1 MVRFTK
7 KLFKIVGNSD
17 HVIAVACGID
27 LNAYY
32 EIFPEDRKKDG
43 TLNMSRPYA
52 WCLQNLM
59 NEIGHGSDEQPGW
72 DQIAI
77 IYERGPWNDVTQA
90 AFDELK
96 DSPYWQYR
104 ERFASITGLT
114 GSKMRACKRLT

>member
-1 MVRFTK
+1 
-7 KLFKIVGNSD
+7 
-17 HVIAVACGID
+17 
-27 LNAYY
+27 
-32 EIFPEDRKKDG
+32 
-43 TLNMSRPYA
+43 MSRPYA